1 MACGA
6 DSIFAQPNTITGSI
20 GVFGVLPN
28 MEKFFDSKLGVT
40 FDEVS
45 TSPDAGMM
53 TITRPLSPSQKRY
66 VQNAI
71 DTIYVQ
77 FKQRVAAGRKKS
89 LAYVDSI
96 AQGRV
101 WSGTRAVESGLVDR
115 IGGIDDAIKAAAAK
129 AKIKDYRLREYPGKQ
144 TFFEMLFGDNSES
157 KKEAMIKS
165 ELGEEGYKTYSTVRN
180 IKQFIGVFQAR
191 MPFEIIIE

>member
-6 DSIFAQPNTITGSI
+6 NTIFAEPNTITGSI

-28 MEKFFDSKLGVT
+28 MEKFFNNKLGVT

-53 TITRPLSPSQKRY
+53 TVTKPLSPSQRRY

-71 DTIYVQ
+71 DTIYDQ
-77 FKQRVAAGRKKS
+77 FKTRVAYGRKKS
-89 LAYVDSI
+89 MQFIDSV

-101 WSGTRAVESGLVDR
+101 WSGERAAELGLVDH
-115 IGGIDDAIKAAAAK
+115 IGGIEDAIVAAAK
-129 AKIKDYRLREYPGKQ
+129 DAKIKDYRLREYPGKQ
-144 TFFEMLFGDNSES
+144 TFFEMLFGDNSEA
-157 KKEAMIKS
+157 KKESMIKS
-165 ELGEEGYKTYSTVRN
+165 ELGEEGYKTYSAVRN
-180 IKQFIGVFQAR
+180 IKQFIGVIQTR
-191 MPFEIIIE
+191 LPFEIIIE